1 MKCRTLISPRRI
13 WDASCL
19 EIYRMSFRMEHRP
32 FQKLQ
37 FLRAGNSALISRSL
51 FPQPFHHVNVKQRWG
66 NNVLLSSLPT
76 AIVLKTFC
84 ICSVD
89 VSDNIDSLLQ
99 HIICVQSELTVFQ
112 EGFALHIGKYI
123 GIKFCKKVLDCS
135 TTPPFPVQHQ
145 HIMHMEI

>member
-37 FLRAGNSALISRSL
+37 FLRAGNSALISRFL
-51 FPQPFHHVNVKQRWG
+51 FSQPFHHVNVKQRWG

-76 AIVLKTFC
+76 AIVLKPFC

-112 EGFALHIGKYI
+112 EGFALHIGK
-123 GIKFCKKVLDCS
+123 
-135 TTPPFPVQHQ
+135 
-145 HIMHMEI
+145 